1 MRVYFKIKHV
11 LFVCT
16 LLLFQPLENAMSDTS
31 KPNRLAREKSPY
43 LLQHAHNP
51 VDWFPWGPEAFE
63 KARKENKPI
72 FLSIGYSTCHWCHVM
87 EEESFTLPAIAELLN
102 QYFVSIKVDRE
113 ERPDIDQVYMQA
125 VQSMSGSGGWPMSV
139 FLTNDLKPFYG
150 GTYFPPED
158 RWGRPG
164 FSTVLKSLHE
174 KWIKDQSSIQ
184 QAGTELTEHL
194 TAHAGR
200 AEPSSQSLGL
210 ETLQSAYAQLD
221 GTFDVRYGGFGRAP
235 KFPRSHDLSLLL
247 RYWKRAGE
255 KKALG
260 MVETTLVE
268 MARGGIYDHLGG
280 GFHRYSTDHKWHVP
294 HFEKML
300 YDQALLAKAYLEAY
314 QATGKKT
321 YAQTAR
327 GILDYVK
334 RNLCDEHGGFYSA
347 EDADS
352 VAVRFNKTADNA
364 VPPSGRGSDA
374 VSINKTADN
383 AVPPSGRG
391 SDAVSINK
399 TADNAVPPSGRGSDA
414 VSINKTADNAVPPSG
429 RGSAE
434 GAKPKKIE
442 GAFYVWSA
450 EELQAVL
457 GEELAAIVGDYYGV
471 KPGGNAENDPHGE
484 FTGKNILYEARSLEE
499 LAEKYGKTH
508 AELLV
513 QLESARKRLFDVRE
527 ARPKPHLDDKVLT
540 DWNGLMISAFALGS
554 RVLNEPAYLQT
565 ARRAADFIAAKLR
578 DPHGRLLH
586 RWREGDAAIPAFID
600 DYAFLIQG
608 LCDLYEAGFEARDLQ
623 AANDLLHQAI
633 LLFWDE
639 GRGGF
644 FFSARGTEKLLYDS
658 KELYDGAIPSGNSV
672 MTLNLIR
679 MGRMT
684 MNRDLDRKAEQ
695 TLGYFSGMIQRHPSG
710 FTQMLAALDFVV
722 GPSREVVLAG
732 SVKDMKPLTDA
743 LDKRFVPNKVVL
755 VNDKSR
761 SDNALLK
768 SLSPFTADQ
777 TALGGRPTAY
787 VCKNHVCALPV
798 YDPIRFGELLDK
810 P

>member
-1 MRVYFKIKHV
+1 VRVYFKITV
-11 LFVCT
+11 ILFTVPWIF
-16 LLLFQPLENAMSDTS
+16 FQLSENVMSDTS

-51 VDWFPWGPEAFE
+51 VDWYPWGPEAFE

-72 FLSIGYSTCHWCHVM
+72 FLSVGYSTCHWCHVM
-87 EEESFTLPAIAELLN
+87 EEESFTNPDIAKLLN
-102 QYFVSIKVDRE
+102 QYFVSVKVDRE

-139 FLTNDLKPFYG
+139 FLTNDLRPFYG

-174 KWIKDQSSIQ
+174 KWVNEKESIQ
-184 QAGTELTEHL
+184 QAGKELTEHL
-194 TAHAGR
+194 AAHAVR
-200 AEPSSQSLGL
+200 AEASSQTLGP
-210 ETLQSAYAQLD
+210 ETLQAAYAQLD

-247 RYWKRAGE
+247 RYWKRTGE

-260 MVETTLVE
+260 MAETTLVE

-300 YDQALLAKAYLEAY
+300 YDQALLAKTYLEAY
-314 QATGKKT
+314 QATGKQV

-334 RNLCDEHGGFYSA
+334 RNLCDEDGGFYSA

-352 VAVRFNKTADNA
+352 AAAVFNKTADGA
-364 VPPSGRGSDA
+364 VPPGGRGSAATDLA
-374 VSINKTADN
+374 NEKDG
-383 AVPPSGRG
+383 AVPP
-391 SDAVSINK
+391 
-399 TADNAVPPSGRGSDA
+399 T
-414 VSINKTADNAVPPSG
+414 G

-434 GAKPKKIE
+434 AQPQKKIE

-450 EELQAVL
+450 AELQKVL
-457 GEELAAIVGDYYGV
+457 GEEIAAVVGDYYGV
-471 KPGGNAENDPHGE
+471 KPDGNAENDPHGE
-484 FTGKNILYEARSLEE
+484 FTGKNIFYQALALEE

-508 AELLV
+508 AELTT
-513 QLESARKRLFDVRE
+513 QLSAARKRLFDVRE
-527 ARPKPHLDDKVLT
+527 TRPKPHLDDKVLT

-565 ARRAADFIAAKLR
+565 ARRAADFITAKLR

-586 RWREGDAAIPAFID
+586 RWRAGDAAIPAFLD

-608 LCDLYEAGFEARDLQ
+608 LCDLYEAGFEARDFQ
-623 AANDLLHQAI
+623 AANDLLHQA
-633 LLFWDE
+633 LVLFWDE

-644 FFSARGTEKLLYDS
+644 FFSARGTEKLLYES
-658 KELYDGAIPSGNSV
+658 KELYDGALPSGNSV

-679 MGRMT
+679 LGRMT

-695 TLGYFSGMIQRHPSG
+695 TLGYFSGMIHRHPSG
-710 FTQMLAALDFVV
+710 FTQMLAALDFVL

-732 SVKDMKPLTDA
+732 LVKEMKPLTDV
-743 LDKRFVPNKVVL
+743 LDQRFVPNKVVL

-761 SDNALLK
+761 ADNALLK
-768 SLSPFTADQ
+768 LLSPFTADQ

-787 VCKNHVCALPV
+787 VCKNHVCTLPV
-798 YDPIRFGELLDK
+798 YDPIRFSELLDQ